1 MFVNLDYFLRALSV
15 DPTNSVIKLSLALG
29 YIHHALKRQA
39 DNRHQILMQGFA
51 LLFEYHHQRQEE
63 GGSSERQEAAYN
75 VARAYHMLGLT
86 HLATPYY
93 EHCLFLSEVLDTE
106 YTETVMED
114 FAQEAAFALQEI
126 WATNGNEERAL
137 EVTER
142 WLQLR

>member
-1 MFVNLDYFLRALSV
+1 MNLDYFLRALSV
-15 DPTNSVIKLSLALG
+15 DSTNSVIKLSLALG

-51 LLFEYHHQRQEE
+51 FLFEYYHHRQQE

-93 EHCLFLSEVLDTE
+93 EHCLFLSEIMEAECEGSGV
-106 YTETVMED
+106 ED

-142 WLQLR
+142 WLQL

>member
-1 MFVNLDYFLRALSV
+1 M
-15 DPTNSVIKLSLALG
+15 DPANPVIKLSLALG

-51 LLFEYHHQRQEE
+51 FLFEYHDHREDE
-63 GGSSERQEAAYN
+63 GGSSEKQEAAYN

-93 EHCLFLSEVLDTE
+93 ERCLMLSEFVQKE
-106 YTETVMED
+106 YYRTRVED
-114 FAQEAAFALQEI
+114 FAQEAALALQEI
-126 WATNGNEERAL
+126 WATSGNEEQAL

-142 WLQLR
+142 WLQL